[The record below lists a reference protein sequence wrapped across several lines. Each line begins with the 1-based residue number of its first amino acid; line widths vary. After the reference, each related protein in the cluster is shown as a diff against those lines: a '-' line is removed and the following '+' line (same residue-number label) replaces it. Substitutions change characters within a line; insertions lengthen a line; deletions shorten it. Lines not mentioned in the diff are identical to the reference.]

1 MVNNVQ
7 IQNGDMVSMAKIVN
21 ENTKNLDSRIK
32 YLTEETNRVFGL
44 VEKDVKAL
52 EKRARVNAKGVR
64 NSFLC
69 IVALDVII
77 LSQMFRLNKLEKE
90 LKQLQDEKTVDNFM
104 KDWDQEEDSL
114 K

>member
-32 YLTEETNRVFGL
+32 YLTDETNRVFGL
-44 VEKDVKAL
+44 VEKDIQTL
-52 EKRARVNAKGVR
+52 EKRGRINAKGIR

-90 LKQLQDEKTVDNFM
+90 LKELQDEKTVDNFM

>member
-21 ENTKNLDSRIK
+21 ENTRNLDSRIK
-32 YLTEETNRVFGL
+32 NLANETNRVFGL
-44 VEKDVKAL
+44 VEKDVRSL
-52 EKRARVNAKGVR
+52 EKRARFNAKGIR

-77 LSQMFRLNKLEKE
+77 LSQMIRLNKLERD

>member
-32 YLTEETNRVFGL
+32 YLAKETNRVFGL
-44 VEKDVKAL
+44 VEKDVLTL
-52 EKRARVNAKGVR
+52 EKRGKINAKGIR

-69 IVALDVII
+69 IVVLDVII

-90 LKQLQDEKTVDNFM
+90 LKELQDEKTVDNFM
-104 KDWDQEEDSL
+104 KDWDHEEDSL